1 MHIDSLVKAGP
12 MCMFKV
18 VCRFD
23 AKWDSSYIWG
33 FCFFVFQEIRFFLLK
48 FFIDIDKL
56 YMVWSH
62 TKNGI
67 NVMQVFFSLAP
78 MYTSV
83 IVQFGEIGISINE

>member
-1 MHIDSLVKAGP
+1 MPSGTVHIYGV
-12 MCMFKV
+12 
-18 VCRFD
+18 
-23 AKWDSSYIWG
+23 
-33 FCFFVFQEIRFFLLK
+33 FVFLFFRRYVFFLLK